1 MCRGF
6 DDKYILSWSLFYSI
20 FFDFSSSLVVQTG
33 GGGVNLKKGGSMLE
47 NLRGM
52 AVFASVVRH
61 GSFSGAGK
69 ELGITTSAVSQ
80 QIRSLELDLGVILLH
95 RSTRK
100 LSLTEAGASLYES
113 AKSMVRAAEEGRDN
127 VGQLRDGLLGSLR
140 IATTPELARYYI
152 LPALSVW
159 INRHEDL
166 SVKILTDN
174 SAIDM
179 IDERVDLA
187 VDFAPQHKD
196 FGVPLKKVS
205 QILLA
210 SPQFL
215 TKTPIHTIKQ
225 LESCPFIG
233 LGDNEGLLLTGKMGA
248 TETVHPIGR
257 IGTNDSSLALS
268 LAKDGYGVVKSNR
281 LNAKDAIKRGELIQV
296 LPDYELPSVMLYAK
310 TLNKEHQP
318 AKVWRCLEVLTDY
331 FSKEV

>member
-1 MCRGF
+1 
-6 DDKYILSWSLFYSI
+6 
-20 FFDFSSSLVVQTG
+20 
-33 GGGVNLKKGGSMLE
+33 MLE

-80 QIRSLELDLGVILLH
+80 QIRSLELDLGVMLLH

-113 AKSMVRAAEEGRDN
+113 AKNMVRAAEEGRDN
-127 VGQLRDGLLGSLR
+127 VGQLRDGLLGTLR

-159 INRHEDL
+159 LNKHADL

-174 SAIDM
+174 AVIDM

-187 VDFAPQHKD
+187 VDFAPKNKD
-196 FGVPLKKVS
+196 VGVPLISVP

-210 SPQFL
+210 SPKFL
-215 TKTPIHTIKQ
+215 ANNPINNIKA
-225 LESCPFIG
+225 LENCPFVSIG
-233 LGDNEGLLLTGKMGA
+233 DGDNLQLNKLGVVES
-248 TETVHPIGR
+248 VHLVSR
-257 IGTNDSSLALS
+257 IATNDNSLALS
-268 LAKDGYGVVKSNR
+268 LAKDGYGIVKSNR
-281 LNAKDAIKRGELIQV
+281 LNAKDALTKGELVQV
-296 LPDYELPSVMLYAK
+296 LPEYALPEVVLYAK
-310 TLNKEHQP
+310 TLNKENQP
-318 AKVWRCLEVLTDY
+318 AKVWRCLEVLTEY
-331 FSKEV
+331 FSKEIL